1 MNNFEFKLNVRR
13 SKGYVYVDAEIFS
26 ARFSARFTPV
36 RAMKLAK
43 AIEREA
49 VAAAE
54 EVLDLK

>member
-1 MNNFEFKLNVRR
+1 MDNLEFKLNVRR
-13 SKGYVYVDAEIFS
+13 NKGYVYVDAEI
-26 ARFSARFTPV
+26 FSARFTPV

-43 AIEREA
+43 AIERET